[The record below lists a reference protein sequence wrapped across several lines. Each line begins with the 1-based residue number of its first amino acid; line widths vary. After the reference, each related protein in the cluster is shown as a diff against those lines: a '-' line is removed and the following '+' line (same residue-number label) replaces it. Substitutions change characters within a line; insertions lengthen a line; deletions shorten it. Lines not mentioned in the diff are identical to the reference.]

1 MIDAIQIEKLTQAIK
16 IDLFPEVDLTL
27 IQCVRSDNYLWGTGS
42 LPVTYQFYHPD
53 IKSKYIQIAELTTP
67 VKKQVRNAR
76 PDSNAGLGIELKTV
90 I

>member
-1 MIDAIQIEKLTQAIK
+1 MINAIEIEKLTQAIK
-16 IDLFPEVDLTL
+16 INLFPEVDLTL
-27 IQCVRSDNYLWGTGS
+27 IQSMRFDNYLWRTGS

-53 IKSKYIQIAELTTP
+53 VKSKYIQIAELTTP

-76 PDSNAGLGIELKTV
+76 PDRNAGLGIEMKTV